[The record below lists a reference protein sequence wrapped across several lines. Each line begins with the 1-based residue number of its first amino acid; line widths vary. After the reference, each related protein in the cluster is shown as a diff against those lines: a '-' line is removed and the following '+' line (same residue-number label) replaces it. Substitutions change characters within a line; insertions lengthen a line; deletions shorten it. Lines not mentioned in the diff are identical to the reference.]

1 VRAGALA
8 AAVLAGAAL
17 LIAPAVADKARE
29 AATDFLMPLVP
40 RPEPSPAPVVAVA
53 VGEADLAELG
63 PWPWPRWR
71 MAALVARLAEAGAA
85 AVGLDIAF
93 IEPAPGDAELT
104 AALTA
109 SPAVLG
115 FLAGAAP
122 PPPGFGVALLGGAP
136 DFPGLLTLP
145 GATPLAVDGAPAA
158 LAALPGDTVRGVPML
173 ARLGESM
180 VPGLAVGVL
189 ARALQAE
196 TLVLRGDRHGSA
208 RLQLG
213 AFGLPLPRDGLLRL
227 HPAQTSI
234 AVLPAAE
241 VLAGKGT
248 AALRGRLVLL
258 GSTAAEAA
266 PLRPSTLGPFTP
278 SLLLQAAATAQ
289 LAAGWVP
296 MRVPGGAWTEA
307 GFAILLGTLAAAAV
321 AWRPGPGLA
330 AATLL
335 ALLWPAVAAAALGFG
350 PLLLDPALPA
360 AAALLG
366 GATQA
371 AAAARL
377 LARELARE
385 RAQLLDRFAHR
396 LPAGI
401 LDRLLATP
409 AAERLRPEK
418 LRVAVM
424 ITDLAGFS
432 RMVRRSDPAV
442 VVAAL
447 NAYFAGIEGLV
458 AETGGT
464 LERLLGDGALVVFGA
479 PVPQPDHAARALAA
493 ARAIDRFAEE
503 FRRRP
508 DAAALGWG
516 ATRIGVAEGEVMA
529 GEVGGSRLTWTV
541 YGDAANTA
549 ARLQELARELGVRA
563 LVTGIADPSLPPP
576 LGRYALRGLPGEV
589 VVHPL

>member
-1 VRAGALA
+1 MRAGAFA
-8 AAVLAGAAL
+8 AAILAGAAL
-17 LIAPAVADKARE
+17 LLVPAAADEARE
-29 AATDFLMPLVP
+29 AATDMLMRLVP
-40 RPEPSPAPVVAVA
+40 RPEQSPAPVVAVA

-63 PWPWPRWR
+63 PWPWPRAR
-71 MAALVARLAEAGAA
+71 MAALLAGAAEAGAMA
-85 AVGLDIAF
+85 IGTDIVF
-93 IEPAPGDAELT
+93 VEPAPGDADL
-104 AALTA
+104 AGVLAA

-115 FLAGAAP
+115 LLAGAAP
-122 PPPGFGVALLGGAP
+122 PPRGFGVALVGAA
-136 DFPGLLTLP
+136 DLPGLLALP
-145 GATPLAVDGAPAA
+145 GATPLAVAGAPTA
-158 LAALPGDTVRGVPML
+158 LAALPGDTVRAVPML
-173 ARLGESM
+173 ARLGETV

-189 ARALQAE
+189 ARALE
-196 TLVLRGDRHGSA
+196 VDTLVLRGDRHRRA
-208 RLQLG
+208 QLQLG
-213 AFGLPLPRDGLLRL
+213 DFSLPLPPDGLLRL
-227 HPAQTSI
+227 HPARTGV
-234 AVLPAAE
+234 AVLPAAD
-241 VLAGKGT
+241 VLAGK
-248 AALRGRLVLL
+248 AAVAVRGRLVLL
-258 GSTAAEAA
+258 GSTAAEVA

-278 SLLLQAAATAQ
+278 SLLLQAAAVAQ

-296 MRVPGGAWTEA
+296 VRVPGGAWTEA
-307 GFAILLGTLAAAAV
+307 VSAFLLGASAAAAV

-330 AATLL
+330 VATLL
-335 ALLWPAVAAAALGFG
+335 ALLWPAATAAALGFG